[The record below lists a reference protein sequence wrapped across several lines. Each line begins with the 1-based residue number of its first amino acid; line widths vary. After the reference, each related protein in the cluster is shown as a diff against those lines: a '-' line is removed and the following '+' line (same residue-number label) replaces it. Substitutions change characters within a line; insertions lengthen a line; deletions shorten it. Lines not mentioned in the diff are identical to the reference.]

1 MPFMDE
7 RQLEALIMQCG
18 PRYQNSYMDEMTKMT
33 EIVDPEKTI
42 KTEKMGIEWS
52 QRLIKKW

>member
-1 MPFMDE
+1 
-7 RQLEALIMQCG
+7 
-18 PRYQNSYMDEMTKMT
+18 MDEMTKMT